1 MNIHTI
7 MRASLLS
14 AAIAAGLA
22 GCSNEPDMTQEDIQ
36 YISHVDQARF
46 FQRQGEL
53 KASTIEARSAIQLQP
68 ERVAPYFVIIDN
80 LLTAGDAVNA
90 ERQLDQL
97 LDNIDATNLSQSE
110 QNEAALIRA
119 ESRILQ
125 GETNEAIEALDQIN
139 TPSRDQELQADN
151 LRARAWLVS
160 ANLDNAENAYRE
172 AVEKHTNNAVA
183 MVGLSRIAAAREQF
197 EVAAEQLAQAEQM
210 DAEHEEVWLWKAQL
224 AHLQGQWPQAE
235 QAYIRALESIG
246 QYDVMTYRKYQTISA
261 LVTVLR
267 QQGKSAEAFVYEEI
281 LAKSAPGTV
290 KSNLEAATAAYNE
303 GDLDTAARY
312 LQEVLNQAPGHQQS
326 ALMLGVI
333 RFRQGRA
340 EEAEKLLEPLSNM
353 DDADGVRKL
362 LAATRISMQD
372 PQGAKS
378 ILENI
383 DNKESDPQTLA
394 LVGIAAL
401 ASGDDQSGRQLLEKA
416 LELAPGNHNL
426 RLRYAA
432 YLTQVRD
439 YDKALEQARKIPD
452 DAAEAE
458 QAKLLTSQVQAF
470 SGNTNAARETLDAW
484 LKKNP
489 DNVPALIARGNLAS
503 SLGDRA
509 GAQTFYN
516 EAREQAPEDPAPLV
530 ALGNLARNNN
540 DSSKALALY
549 KEAIALNPD
558 HAGAI
563 QAAARIM
570 GREDLTK
577 LMEDMRTLHPQA
589 NGPRLVLLE
598 SALINNDASQADELT
613 AQLMEREQ
621 EDKPSAAEPMVA
633 AVYES
638 IATQMAQRNNFE
650 RALEILNRGRI
661 LFPQDESITLKLA
674 AIEFSQG
681 NTANARNALQDAKQH
696 HPDSPAPYQVE
707 ASYYENAGEHQQ
719 AAELYQLA
727 LSKRSSADLEVA
739 HARAL
744 ARAGR
749 GQQAIEALKDA
760 ANRFPNNQPIL
771 LSLAM
776 NHQQAGQPEEAIR
789 HYQKLTELAPDNP
802 LVLNNL
808 AWLYYENGNEQ
819 ASELARKA
827 YELAPE
833 NAAIADTYGW
843 ILFESGKQAES
854 LDVLKKAHELAPES
868 QEIAMHLVEA
878 YRANGQTE
886 AARQVMA
893 KFEGTTNG

>member
-1 MNIHTI
+1 MNVNKF

-22 GCSNEPDMTQEDIQ
+22 GCSNEPDMSQDDIQ

-68 ERVAPYFVIIDN
+68 ERIAPYFVIIDN

-97 LDNIDATNLSQSE
+97 LEKIGAGTLSQAE
-110 QNEAALIRA
+110 QNQAALIRA

-125 GETNEAIEALDQIN
+125 GKTPEAIAALDSL
-139 TPSRDQELQADN
+139 TSPSRDQELEADN
-151 LRARAWLVS
+151 LRGRAWLAS
-160 ANLDNAENAYRE
+160 GNLENAEQAYQNALER
-172 AVEKHTNNAVA
+172 HSNNAVA
-183 MVGLSRIAAAREQF
+183 AVGLSRVAAAREEF
-197 EVAAEQLAQAEQM
+197 DAATEQLAQAEQL
-210 DAEHEEVWLWKAQL
+210 DGEHEEVWLWKAQL
-224 AHLQGQWPQAE
+224 AHIQGQWPQAE

-281 LAKSAPGTV
+281 LAKSAPGTI

-312 LQEVLNQAPGHQQS
+312 LQEVLAQAPGHQQS

-340 EEAEKLLEPLSNM
+340 EEAEQLLQPLSEM

-378 ILENI
+378 ILDNV
-383 DNKESDPQTLA
+383 DNKDSDPQTLA

-416 LELAPGNHNL
+416 LELAPDNHKL

-432 YLTQVRD
+432 YLMQVKD
-439 YDKALEQARKIPD
+439 YDQALSQAGKIPD
-452 DAAEAE
+452 DAPEAV
-458 QAKLLTSQVQAF
+458 QGQLLTSQVQAF
-470 SGNTNAARETLDAW
+470 SGNTDAARQTLDAW

-489 DNVPALIARGNLAS
+489 NSVPVLIARGNLAS
-503 SLGDRA
+503 NLGNTVQ
-509 GAQTFYN
+509 AQQFYN
-516 EAREQAPEDPAPLV
+516 TAREQAPKDPTPLV
-530 ALGNLARNNN
+530 ALGNLARNNS
-540 DSSKALALY
+540 DTTKALTFY

-558 HAGAI
+558 HTGAI
-563 QAAARIM
+563 QAAARLM
-570 GREDLTK
+570 GREDLTA
-577 LMEDMRTLHPQA
+577 LMKEMREQHPQA

-598 SALINNDASQADELT
+598 SALINNDSAQADELT

-621 EDKPSAAEPMVA
+621 EDEPSATEPMVA

-638 IATQMAQRNNFE
+638 IATQMAQRSKLD

-661 LFPQDESITLKLA
+661 LFPKDESIALKLA
-674 AIEFSQG
+674 AIEFQQG
-681 NTANARNALQDAKQH
+681 NTAEARNAIQDAKQH

-707 ASYYENAGEHQQ
+707 ASYYENTGEHQQ
-719 AAELYQLA
+719 AAELYELA
-727 LSKRSSADLEVA
+727 LGKRSSAELEVA

-744 ARAGR
+744 TKAGR
-749 GQQAIEALKDA
+749 AQQAIEGLQDA

-776 NHQQAGQPEEAIR
+776 NHQQNAQPEEAIKR
-789 HYQKLTELAPDNP
+789 YQQLIELSPDNP

-808 AWLYYENGNEQ
+808 AWLYYETDNDQ
-819 ASELARKA
+819 ASDLARKA
-827 YELAPE
+827 YELAPD

-843 ILFESGKQAES
+843 ILFESGKHTES

-878 YRANGQTE
+878 YRAAGLADE
-886 AARQVMA
+886 ARQVMA
-893 KFEGTTNG
+893 KFEGSTNG